1 MFFKTLEKSKIT
13 SKFNSLIIEKM
24 IEYKFGFG
32 KIGRIKIYVK
42 ILIPRLKI
50 LFQLFV
56 ILLSNVSIN
65 ISKLTFKFKRNC
77 TNSSLNPINPKN

>member
-13 SKFNSLIIEKM
+13 FNSLIIEKM

-56 ILLSNVSIN
+56 I
-65 ISKLTFKFKRNC
+65 
-77 TNSSLNPINPKN
+77 

>member
-56 ILLSNVSIN
+56 I
-65 ISKLTFKFKRNC
+65 
-77 TNSSLNPINPKN
+77 